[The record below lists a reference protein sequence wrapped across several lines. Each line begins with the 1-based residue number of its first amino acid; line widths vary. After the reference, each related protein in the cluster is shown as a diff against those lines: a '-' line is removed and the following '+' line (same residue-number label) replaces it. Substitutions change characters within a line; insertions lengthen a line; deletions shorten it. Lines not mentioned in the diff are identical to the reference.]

1 MAEDKLKTF
10 SDKLSTIQ
18 KMLITAGAIALS
30 LYGAVEWV
38 SMRVAEHDEK
48 VINQNAD
55 LFAAKVLEVISE
67 SGVATQADIYEAQ
80 DSITFAMDLYADA
93 NEAMH
98 LRTLRRQDTIILALE
113 ERIRLEADLNIRL
126 DTIEDYIRTINGTT
140 KLSMREQQAL
150 AREDSLR
157 TILIF
162 ERQKANN
169 NARMRQLEQQH
180 RQALD
185 EIRDLSESEVID
197 KGRPKR
203 VRNRNK
209 KFESRDWDFGG

>member
-1 MAEDKLKTF
+1 
-10 SDKLSTIQ
+10 
-18 KMLITAGAIALS
+18 MLITAGAIALS

-55 LFAAKVLEVISE
+55 LFAAKVLEVIGE